1 MRRLCTL
8 LRVVVFCSV
17 LPLPGCVDRE
27 YSLDNIEESQIRV
40 GNVITTPPVTAHL
53 SFEGLMGGISEIE
66 RILEE
71 NGLTLEDLGK
81 VPVDIGQELFLVELP
96 LDIPLIPDSMT
107 DIFEADAGSDDK
119 TELILGIRSTL
130 PMSVAFGL
138 EFTDSQGAEVM
149 AFDELLIEASENG
162 EEHEAVHR
170 QEITDLIRRLPEIKA
185 IKVTL
190 LRPDAGKINFLLD
203 NYIEIETRVEKTGGI
218 ELF

>member
-1 MRRLCTL
+1 M
-8 LRVVVFCSV
+8 
-17 LPLPGCVDRE
+17 GCVDRE

-40 GNVITTPPVTAHL
+40 GNVITTPPITAHL
-53 SFEGLMGGISEIE
+53 SFEGLMGGISEIK

-81 VPVDIGQELFLVELP
+81 VPVDIGNELFLVELP

-107 DIFEADAGSDDK
+107 DMFEAASGSDDK

-130 PMSVAFGL
+130 PMSVAFRL
-138 EFTDSQGAEVM
+138 EFNDSQGEAVM
-149 AFDELLIEASENG
+149 AFDELLIEGSEAG
-162 EEHEAVHR
+162 EEHSGVQR
-170 QEITDLIRRLPEIKA
+170 QDITDLIRRLSDIKA

-190 LRPDAGKINFLLD
+190 LRPDAEKINFLLD

-218 ELF
+218 VLF